1 MLELDY
7 TGGRYISIVLQL
19 LQNGSICLILLS
31 LKPKVFVECPKIEL
45 FLPKIVLSDKQHFPD
60 IFLLKSE
67 NRVGK
72 YINTSCLIT
81 SKVAYSIYQNG
92 SNPLF
97 CVLLHCYSVCILPGI
112 KQFLCQC
119 VPIYAGQWGVNIKK
133 ISTTAGRKMIMLS
146 ICAYG
151 LYIRW
156 YLQICTFDLLQQCC
170 WCVLSA
176 ASISNRGS
184 IIGGNNSIFFK
195 RDVSYFSPLILWPLF
210 DLILLGG
217 TNANLLCNC

>member
-1 MLELDY
+1 MLPTTTARSWTKLLVGQTTESRKIGCKYLLFKFPEMKKLQLSRNCSLY
-7 TGGRYISIVLQL
+7 TTPIACKRGRYISIVLQR

-72 YINTSCLIT
+72 YINTKLSNNIKGCIFYS
-81 SKVAYSIYQNG
+81 SKWI
-92 SNPLF
+92 NPRF
-97 CVLLHCYSVCILPGI
+97 FVLLHWYSVCIWPGI

-133 ISTTAGRKMIMLS
+133 ISTTAGRKMII
-146 ICAYG
+146 IC
-151 LYIRW
+151 
-156 YLQICTFDLLQQCC
+156 
-170 WCVLSA
+170 
-176 ASISNRGS
+176 
-184 IIGGNNSIFFK
+184 IF
-195 RDVSYFSPLILWPLF
+195 
-210 DLILLGG
+210 
-217 TNANLLCNC
+217 A